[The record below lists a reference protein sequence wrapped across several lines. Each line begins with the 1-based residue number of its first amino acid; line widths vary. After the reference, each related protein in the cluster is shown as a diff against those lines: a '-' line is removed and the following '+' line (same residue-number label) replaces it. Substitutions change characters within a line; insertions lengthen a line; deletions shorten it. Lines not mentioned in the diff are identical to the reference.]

1 MLLSKNTNFQN
12 TKRTV
17 KSSNLIAFNTNKL
30 YNSTRLIAPILFKTM
45 KRNVLIAGCIALISL
60 TSCTSKKEVK
70 EEAGKYTVTNAAVID
85 TSFTK
90 EYVSQIRSVRNIEI
104 RAQEKGFLQ
113 NIYVDEGQFVKAG
126 QVLFRIMP
134 QLYQAELQKAQAEAQ
149 AATIELQNAKALA
162 DKNVV
167 SKSEQAMAQAK
178 LEQAKAEVAMA
189 KLHLSFTEI
198 KAPFDGTIDRIPK
211 KLGSLIDEGELL
223 TSLSDNSQMFAYFN
237 VSEPEYLQYQT
248 DVKDR
253 GDNQVSLLLAN
264 NERLKYKGKVEVIES
279 EFDPETGNIAFRAK
293 FPNNDKLLRNGETGK
308 VLMTIPMKKALIIP
322 QKATYEIQDKKYVF
336 VVNDKNVLKSKEI
349 KIVGQLPDLYIV
361 KSGITVNDK
370 ILLEGVQ
377 KANDDDKIQYD
388 YQDPKTVLSHLRIKA
403 E

>member
-1 MLLSKNTNFQN
+1 MKKNVIITGLL
-12 TKRTV
+12 
-17 KSSNLIAFNTNKL
+17 A
-30 YNSTRLIAPILFKTM
+30 
-45 KRNVLIAGCIALISL
+45 VLCLV
-60 TSCTSKKEVK
+60 SCTTKKEEK
-70 EEAGKYTVTNAAVID
+70 EETGKFTVTNAAVID
-85 TSFTK
+85 TAFNK

-134 QLYQAELQKAQAEAQ
+134 QMYEAELQRAEAEAK
-149 AATIELQNAKALA
+149 AANIEFQNAKALA

-167 SKSEQAMAQAK
+167 SKSEQALAQAK
-178 LEQAKAEVAMA
+178 YEQAKAEVAMA

-198 KAPFDGTIDRIPK
+198 RAPFDGTIDRIPK

-248 DVKDR
+248 DSKDR
-253 GDNQVSLLLAN
+253 GDSQVSLLLAN

-308 VLMTIPMKKALIIP
+308 VEMTVPVKNAIVIP
-322 QKATYEIQDKKYVF
+322 QKATYEIQDKMYVF
-336 VVNDKNVLKSKEI
+336 VVGNDNKLKSREI
-349 KIVGQLPDLYIV
+349 TITGDLPDLYVV
-361 KSGITVNDK
+361 KSGLSATDK

-377 KANDDDKIQYD
+377 KAKDDDKIEYV
-388 YQDPKTVLSHLRIKA
+388 YQKPEEVLANLKLKA

>member
-1 MLLSKNTNFQN
+1 
-12 TKRTV
+12 
-17 KSSNLIAFNTNKL
+17 
-30 YNSTRLIAPILFKTM
+30 M
-45 KRNVLIAGCIALISL
+45 KRNVLFAGCIALLCL
-60 TSCTSKKEVK
+60 TSCTTKKEVK
-70 EEAGKYTVTNAAVID
+70 EEAGKFTVTNAAIID
-85 TSFTK
+85 TSFAK

-104 RAQEKGFLQ
+104 RTQEKGFLQ

-134 QLYQAELQKAQAEAQ
+134 QLYEAELQKAQAEAQ

-198 KAPFDGTIDRIPK
+198 RAPFDGTIDRIPK

-248 DVKDR
+248 DIKDR
-253 GDNQVSLLLAN
+253 GDSQVSLLLAN

-308 VLMTIPMKKALIIP
+308 VEMTVPVKKAIIIP
-322 QKATYEIQDKKYVF
+322 QKATYEIQDKMYVF
-336 VVNDKNVLKSKEI
+336 VVGNDNKLKSREI
-349 KIVGQLPDLYIV
+349 VIKGELPDLYV
-361 KSGITVNDK
+361 VESGLTANDK

-377 KANDDDKIQYD
+377 KAKDDDKIEYV
-388 YQDPKTVLSHLRIKA
+388 YQKPEEVLANLKLKA

>member
-1 MLLSKNTNFQN
+1 M
-12 TKRTV
+12 
-17 KSSNLIAFNTNKL
+17 
-30 YNSTRLIAPILFKTM
+30 P
-45 KRNVLIAGCIALISL
+45 CCALP
-60 TSCTSKKEVK
+60 VVHQK
-70 EEAGKYTVTNAAVID
+70 EEKEEEEKFTVTNPVKID

-90 EYVSQIRSVRNIEI
+90 EYVSQIKSVRNIEI

-134 QLYQAELQKAQAEAQ
+134 KFYEAELLKAQAEQKSAE
-149 AATIELQNAKALA
+149 IELQNAKLLA
-162 DKNVV
+162 DKNIV
-167 SKSEQAMAQAK
+167 SKNEQAVAQSK
-178 LEQAKAEVAMA
+178 LQAAKAEVALA

-198 KAPFDGTIDRIPK
+198 RAPFDGTIDRIPL

-253 GDNQVSLLLAN
+253 AGNNISLLLAN
-264 NERLKYKGKVEVIES
+264 GEPFKYKGNVEVIES
-279 EFDPETGNIAFRAK
+279 EFDNETGNIAFRAR
-293 FPNNDKLLRNGETGK
+293 FPNTGKLLRNGETGK
-308 VLMTIPMKKALIIP
+308 VQMLVPLKNAIVIP

-336 VVNDKNVLKSKEI
+336 VIDKNNKVSSREI
-349 KIVGQLPDLYIV
+349 TITGEIPDLYV
-361 KSGITVNDK
+361 VSSGLAETDK

-377 KANDDDKIQYD
+377 KVKDNDKIKFEFLS
-388 YQDPKTVLSHLRIKA
+388 PKKVMNNLRLKA